1 MEPHYNEYKH
11 HLDQITTIVKNSG
24 ARQEGNI
31 FFIDGDGSLTELYCG
46 FLPKRQN
53 LAKLS
58 TQVDAIVEIG
68 FNAGHSA
75 LLMLTAN
82 PSLLYRGVDI
92 GSHSYVKPCS
102 EYLKS
107 QFGNRFDLTI
117 DSSITVMPNIFDI
130 YPELEGKVIGW
141 VIDGSHEI
149 DFASEDLKNVV
160 NLSKVV
166 DTIVMDDTDYRP
178 LRELVENYVA
188 NGQIDILLDVY
199 DQMFCRVKNNIR
211 V

>member
-31 FFIDGDGSLTELYCG
+31 FFIDGDRSLTELYRG

-92 GSHSYVKPCS
+92 GSHPYVKPCS

-107 QFGNRFDLTI
+107 QFGNKFDLTI
-117 DSSITVMPNIFDI
+117 DSSITVIPNIFDT
-130 YPELEGKVIGW
+130 YPELEDKVIGW

-149 DFASEDLKNVV
+149 NFASEDLKNVV

-199 DQMFCRVKNNIR
+199 DQMFVRVKNNIR